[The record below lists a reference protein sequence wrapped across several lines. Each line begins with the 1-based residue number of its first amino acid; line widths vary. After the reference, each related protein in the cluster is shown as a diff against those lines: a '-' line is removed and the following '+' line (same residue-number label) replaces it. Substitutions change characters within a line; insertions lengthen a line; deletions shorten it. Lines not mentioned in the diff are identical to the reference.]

1 MNERQLNADRD
12 LFISSNRVARCNST
26 AQTVAQRVA
35 TMLRTF
41 VGEAYVNRSYGIDWF
56 GDVLG
61 SDAVSLNIVSSI
73 LRDKIGA
80 TPGVA
85 DVVSL
90 DVKTEGRVLS
100 GSFVIKTVT
109 GETEFGEF

>member
-1 MNERQLNADRD
+1 MNERKLNADRD
-12 LFISSNRVARCNST
+12 LFIASNRVARCNT
-26 AQTVAQRVA
+26 ASQTVAQRVA

-61 SDAVSLNIVSSI
+61 SDAVSLNVVRGI
-73 LRDKIGA
+73 LWNKIAA

-90 DVKTEGRVLS
+90 DLQTEERTLS
-100 GSFVIKTVT
+100 GSFVIRTES
-109 GETEFGEF
+109 GETESGEF